1 MKLSI
6 CIPTYNRSA
15 HLANC
20 LQSII
25 SNRSMSEIDF
35 QVCVS
40 DNCSTDET
48 EQVVW
53 RAQASIP
60 IKYRRNPQNL
70 GIPRNFLNVV
80 EMADGEFA
88 WLIGDDD
95 LLLPYALE
103 ELSAVF
109 AKHPDVDFLYINS
122 YQSTTQHVFS
132 FPQPFDTSN
141 LPKIM
146 TPFSSWPNSGEVMF
160 MDLVNPKISFDFLG
174 GIFLSVFR
182 RRNWMQN
189 VSALNEAAVSD
200 LRVFSHFDN
209 TFPHVKIFSRA
220 FASSKAFF
228 LAKPLSVNLT
238 GAREWAPMYSFV
250 RSVRLIEALSE
261 YRQNGLPL
269 VRYLQC
275 RNFALNSFIPD
286 LVLMFIHRDYS
297 GYSYVKP
304 MRLVFGNVLYP
315 NFYLSFFYPLFQLS
329 FWCKMKKII
338 VGYAYFFRSI
348 RS

>member
-1 MKLSI
+1 MRLSI

-25 SNRSMSEIDF
+25 LNRSISEIDF

-40 DNCSTDET
+40 DNFSTDET
-48 EQVVW
+48 EQVVR

-60 IKYRRNPQNL
+60 IKYHRNPQNL
-70 GIPRNFLNVV
+70 GGPRNFLNVV
-80 EMADGEFA
+80 KMADGEFA

-103 ELSAVF
+103 ELSALLTE
-109 AKHPDVDFLYINS
+109 HPDVDFFYINS
-122 YQSTTQHVFS
+122 YHSTTQHMLS
-132 FPQPFDTSN
+132 FPQPFDTCN

-146 TPFSSWPNSGEVMF
+146 TPFSAWPNSGEVMF

-182 RRNWMQN
+182 RRNWMEN
-189 VSALNEAAVSD
+189 VSALDGAAVSD

-209 TFPHVKIFSRA
+209 TFPHVKIFSKA
-220 FASSKAFF
+220 FARSKAFF

-238 GAREWAPMYSFV
+238 GAREWAPMYFLV

-261 YRQNGLPL
+261 YRQNGLPYIK
-269 VRYLQC
+269 YLRC
-275 RNFALNSFIPD
+275 KNFALRTFLPD
-286 LVLMFIHRDYS
+286 LAHMLISRDRS
-297 GYSYVKP
+297 GFYYIKP
-304 MRLVFGNVLYP
+304 ARLIFSNILYP
-315 NFYLSFFYPLFQLS
+315 NFCFSVIYYLVRKLKAFFAS
-329 FWCKMKKII
+329 R
-338 VGYAYFFRSI
+338 FFRFVE
-348 RS
+348 